1 MKELAPFNSL
11 FDDAFFSDF
20 FRNRRGSGE
29 LMPAIDVKEDDEG
42 YHIKADLPGVEKDDI
57 KVTLDNGVLSVTA
70 ETHKEESDE
79 KEGKVIRRERHV
91 GRYSR
96 SMSVGRDID
105 PASIKAS
112 FENGVL
118 SLDLPKLEQQPPE
131 STHIRIE

>member
-20 FRNRRGSGE
+20 FRGRRSEGE
-29 LMPAIDVKEDDEG
+29 MMPAIDVKEDNEG
-42 YHIKADLPGVEKDDI
+42 YHIKADLPGVQKDDI
-57 KVTLDNGVLSVTA
+57 KVTLNNGVLSVSA
-70 ETHKEESDE
+70 ETHKEDSEE

-105 PASIKAS
+105 PAAIKAS
-112 FENGVL
+112 FANGVL
-118 SLDLPKLEQQPPE
+118 SVDLPKLEQRPPE
-131 STHIRIE
+131 SADIQIE